1 MTGLALSILL
11 YAAVVA
17 LCLHALVDCVRTRS
31 SRVRHLPKVVWLLL
45 MLMAPVLGG
54 IAWRNL
60 GKRAAQHSGPAPQR
74 AQNGRGGQT
83 LAQV

>member
-1 MTGLALSILL
+1 M
-11 YAAVVA
+11 VVV
-17 LCLHALVDCVRTRS
+17 LCLHALVDCARTPD
-31 SRVRHLPKVVWLLL
+31 SRVRHLPKPVWLLL

-60 GKRAAQHSGPAPQR
+60 GKRPARPSGPPAQR
-74 AQNGRGGQT
+74 AQNGSGGQT